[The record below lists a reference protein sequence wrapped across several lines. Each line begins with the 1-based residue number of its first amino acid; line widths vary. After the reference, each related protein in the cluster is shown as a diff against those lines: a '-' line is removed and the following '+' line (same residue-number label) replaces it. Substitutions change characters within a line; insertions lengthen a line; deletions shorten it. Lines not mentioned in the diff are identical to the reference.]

1 MNFYRMVV
9 EYFRQMAGIAP
20 ATGRTITGRQ
30 MRQAV
35 EARLGCNITKYQ
47 FGCFCSVCSP
57 LPGRTLDKAQIDK
70 ALEATQKCPSQPLR
84 YPTDMVQA

>member
-9 EYFRQMAGIAP
+9 EYFRQMAGISP
-20 ATGRTITGRQ
+20 ATDGIITRRK

-35 EARLGCNITKYQ
+35 EEKLGCTITAYQ
-47 FGCFCSVCSP
+47 FGCFCSICSP
-57 LPGRTLDKAQIDK
+57 LPGRTLNKAQIDK
-70 ALEATQKCPSQPLR
+70 ALEATQKCPPQPLR